1 MQTALLD
8 AFTLLLRG
16 DPALW
21 QIIQVSLQTTLC
33 SLLLATPMATIAAWL
48 IARSRFRGR
57 RWLLWLVQTSLA
69 IPTVLIGLLLY
80 LMLSRSGPLGNWHWL
95 FTQKGVIAGQT
106 LLALPVLLSLS
117 LNALQ
122 AADPRLAETALTLG
136 ARPWQVMR
144 TTLHEV
150 RFGLIAAVIA
160 AFGRIISEV
169 GCALMVG
176 GNIAGATRTMTTAIA
191 LETGKGEFA
200 QGIALGMVLILLALL
215 INAAFLL
222 LQGDWRKT

>member
-21 QIIQVSLQTTLC
+21 EIIQVSLQTTLC
-33 SLLLATPMATIAAWL
+33 SLLLATPVATIAAWL
-48 IARSRFRGR
+48 IAHSRFRGR

-69 IPTVLIGLLLY
+69 LPTVLIGLLLY
-80 LMLSRSGPLGNWHWL
+80 LMLSRSGPLGGWHWL

-106 LLALPVLLSLS
+106 LLALPVLLSLT

-122 AADPRLAETALTLG
+122 AADPRLGETALTLG
-136 ARPWQVMR
+136 ARPWQVML
-144 TTLHEV
+144 TILHEV

-215 INAAFLL
+215 VNAAFLL
-222 LQGDWRKT
+222 LQGDWRKP

>member
-21 QIIQVSLQTTLC
+21 DIIRVSLQTTLC
-33 SLLLATPMATIAAWL
+33 SLLLATPVATVVAWL

-57 RWLLWLVQTSLA
+57 RWLLWLVQTSLSL
-69 IPTVLIGLLLY
+69 PTVLIGLLLY
-80 LMLSRSGPLGNWHWL
+80 LMLSRSGPLGGWHWL
-95 FTQKGVIAGQT
+95 FTQKGVITGQT

-136 ARPWQVMR
+136 ARPWQVML

-191 LETGKGEFA
+191 LETGKGDFA

-215 INAAFLL
+215 VNAAFLL
-222 LQGDWRKT
+222 LQGDWRKA